1 MSEFI
6 EEFVEE
12 KTWLVRENANLR
24 KSFASLFFRLAG
36 KSIEKY
42 LLEKYYPKKIARAH
56 IEGDLHIH
64 NLYMGMVGYCAGWSL
79 LEVYELGILSPPLK
93 IPPPKNLA
101 EAYFVASNFLG
112 AIQSEWAGAQ
122 AFNSFDTLTSK
133 FARGEKYEKVKGGM
147 RMFIQN
153 LNLTSRWGGQSPF
166 TNLTFDLVPPE
177 DLKVFDE
184 FVEEMG
190 AINRAFLEIMLEGD
204 AEHRPYTFPIP
215 TYNITKD
222 FPWDS
227 EIADLIFELAAK
239 YGSPYFANFVN
250 SDLSPSDVRSMCCRL
265 RLDLRELKRNIT
277 SGLFGSGDKTG
288 SIGVVTLNMPRV
300 GYLSKDDDEFF
311 ERVEKLM
318 EIAKEALL
326 LKRDLVQK
334 LMEAG
339 MLPYTKQYLGTL
351 DYHFNTIGL
360 IGMHEA
366 CLNFLGEGIWEK
378 EAKRFSEKVLDFMLS
393 KLKEFQMETGLLWNL
408 EATPAEGAS
417 YRLARLDKK
426 YFKDIETSGEKVPY
440 YTNSTWLP
448 VGYTDDIFEV
458 LDHQESLQTRYTGGT
473 VVHIWIGERID
484 GEAAKELVRKIFNK
498 YRVPYITLTPTY
510 SVCRVHGIFYGE
522 HEKCPVC
529 GAKTEVYSRVVGY
542 LRPVSQWNEG
552 KQEEFRERKHFKV

>member
-133 FARGEKYEKVKGGM
+133 FARGEKYEKVKRGM

-153 LNLTSRWGGQSPF
+153 LNLTSRCGGQSPF

-215 TYNITKD
+215 TYNIAKD

-239 YGSPYFANFVN
+239 
-250 SDLSPSDVRSMCCRL
+250 
-265 RLDLRELKRNIT
+265 
-277 SGLFGSGDKTG
+277 
-288 SIGVVTLNMPRV
+288 
-300 GYLSKDDDEFF
+300 
-311 ERVEKLM
+311 
-318 EIAKEALL
+318 
-326 LKRDLVQK
+326 
-334 LMEAG
+334 
-339 MLPYTKQYLGTL
+339 
-351 DYHFNTIGL
+351 
-360 IGMHEA
+360 
-366 CLNFLGEGIWEK
+366 
-378 EAKRFSEKVLDFMLS
+378 
-393 KLKEFQMETGLLWNL
+393 
-408 EATPAEGAS
+408 
-417 YRLARLDKK
+417 
-426 YFKDIETSGEKVPY
+426 
-440 YTNSTWLP
+440 
-448 VGYTDDIFEV
+448 
-458 LDHQESLQTRYTGGT
+458 
-473 VVHIWIGERID
+473 
-484 GEAAKELVRKIFNK
+484 
-498 YRVPYITLTPTY
+498 
-510 SVCRVHGIFYGE
+510 
-522 HEKCPVC
+522 
-529 GAKTEVYSRVVGY
+529 
-542 LRPVSQWNEG
+542 
-552 KQEEFRERKHFKV
+552 